1 MKNLILK
8 ILHLCK
14 DMKLSF
20 IKIQFLIILYGFV
33 QTLTIILIKP
43 YIDAV
48 LNQSKFV
55 RLDFFSI
62 EYNISFKTFSI
73 FYIFLFIGT
82 TFLSIYSLREII
94 IFAQKI
100 GVRLKSLVFYNF
112 LNIPFKKYLGTSSSD
127 VQTYVTIEMQ
137 RAISNII
144 QPILLLLY
152 RLIPI
157 IFILIFL
164 FYLSLKFTFLI
175 LILIL
180 FLIIILISLFK
191 KKLLNADNTLNTVH
205 LKISKNVLETF
216 KNIKQIK
223 VFGLNNYFFYDFLKN
238 INKLVYAVPVVRVI
252 EQIIKGSIETLF
264 IIAILGL
271 SLINF
276 DKSEFINH
284 APVISAYIFALY
296 RILPGFQTI
305 YSTIVSLRGNKKSI
319 EFIRNL
325 DLQNINRNL
334 NIFTNQIDQ
343 KKNKEIDKKSFLN
356 FEMIEIENLNFSY
369 GERNIILSKNYRF
382 KKKNVYGL
390 KGLSGS
396 GKTTLLD
403 ILSGLL
409 KPDKGQFFLDKK
421 KIDYEDY
428 KKICSQI
435 SYSTQKTAIFN
446 SSILENITFKKN
458 KNEVDATKLNK
469 IINICGLEYV
479 LKNLKEDMDHIIVE
493 NGENFS
499 GGQLQRIGLARCLYQ
514 DFGILMLDESTSAL
528 DKISEKFILENI
540 IKTYKEN
547 SIIFIIN
554 HSNDLDY
561 LIDEFIYL

>member
-8 ILHLCK
+8 IFYLCK

-20 IKIQFLIILYGFV
+20 IKIQFLIIFYGFA

-43 YIDAV
+43 YIDAI

-62 EYNISFKTFSI
+62 GYNISFKTFSI

-112 LNIPFKKYLGTSSSD
+112 LNIPFKEYLGTSSSD

-191 KKLLNADNTLNTVH
+191 KKLLNADSTLNTVH

-276 DKSEFINH
+276 NKSEFINY

-319 EFIRNL
+319 EFLGNL
-325 DLQNINRNL
+325 DLQNTSRNL
-334 NIFTNQIDQ
+334 NILTNQINQ
-343 KKNKEIDKKSFLN
+343 KKNTEINKKNFLN

-390 KGLSGS
+390 KGLSGA

-428 KKICSQI
+428 KKISSQI

-479 LKNLKEDMDHIIVE
+479 LKNLKEGMDHIIVE

-561 LIDEFIYL
+561 LIDDFIYL